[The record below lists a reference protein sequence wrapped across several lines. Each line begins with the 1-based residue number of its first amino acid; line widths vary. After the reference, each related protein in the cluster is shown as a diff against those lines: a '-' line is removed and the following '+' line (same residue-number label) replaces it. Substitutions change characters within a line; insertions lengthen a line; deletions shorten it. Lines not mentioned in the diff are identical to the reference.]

1 MRTRGTFMKNAGT
14 NPNLGRRRGEKERLL
29 LVAGAG
35 LAASLVIIM
44 VVVLN
49 YKSSAVASQAAPPPP
64 IAQVPMGTVTL
75 FVPDR
80 EVAAGTKLAEI
91 SFKEVYWPR
100 NQVPTNAVLDLA
112 EIKNQYSKVNL
123 PAGLPIQRQS
133 LTNVAGRAGL
143 AVTAGNRA
151 VTIEVDRAQSIE
163 GYTTPG
169 SVVDVVL
176 TYHEEG
182 NLTSKVIVEGA
193 RVLSLGG
200 DASQEKRR
208 PGTATS
214 QTTITLD
221 VTTQDAL
228 KIQTARQM
236 GRLSLMLRNDV
247 DRKAVDTTVITAD
260 DFNAKD
266 KKPEKKESVCTRG
279 TIKSGDLSYVVNCD
293 GSMVQVK
300 DDAPAQ

>member
-1 MRTRGTFMKNAGT
+1 MGSNFSR
-14 NPNLGRRRGEKERLL
+14 NPGSLARKGEKERLL
-29 LVAGAG
+29 LIAAAG

-49 YKSSAVASQAAPPPP
+49 YKREAIASQASAAANQP
-64 IAQVPMGTVTL
+64 IVPVPMGTVTL

-80 EVAAGTKLAEI
+80 EVAAGTKLAEV

-112 EIKNQYSKVNL
+112 EIKNQFAKVNL
-123 PAGLPIQRQS
+123 PSGLPVQRQS
-133 LTNVAGRAGL
+133 LTAVAGRAGL
-143 AVTAGNRA
+143 PVTAGNRA
-151 VTIEVDRAQSIE
+151 VTIEVERAQSIE

-200 DASQEKRR
+200 DANQAEKRR
-208 PGTATS
+208 PGVPVT

-221 VTTQDAL
+221 VSTQDAL

-236 GRLSLMLRNDV
+236 GRLSLMLRNDI
-247 DRKAVDTTVITAD
+247 DHKAVDTTVITAE
-260 DFNAKD
+260 DFNAK
-266 KKPEKKESVCTRG
+266 EKKAEPKASVCTRG
-279 TIKSGDLSYVVNCD
+279 TMRTGSVTYVVNCD
-293 GSMVQVK
+293 GTMVQLN
-300 DDAPAQ
+300 DQQ

>member
-1 MRTRGTFMKNAGT
+1 MGSTFSR
-14 NPNLGRRRGEKERLL
+14 NPGSMHRRGEKERLL
-29 LVAGAG
+29 LIAAAG

-49 YKSSAVASQAAPPPP
+49 YKREAIASQASSAANQTIVP
-64 IAQVPMGTVTL
+64 VPMGTVTL

-80 EVAAGTKLAEI
+80 EVAPGTKLSEVN
-91 SFKEVYWPR
+91 FKEVYWPR
-100 NQVPTNAVLDLA
+100 NQVPANAVLDLA
-112 EIKNQYSKVNL
+112 EIKNQFAKANL
-123 PAGLPIQRQS
+123 PAGLPVQRQS
-133 LTNVAGRAGL
+133 LTAVAGRAGL
-143 AVTAGNRA
+143 PVTSGNRA

-200 DASQEKRR
+200 DSNQAEKRR
-208 PGTATS
+208 PGASAS

-221 VTTQDAL
+221 VSTQDAL

-247 DRKAVDTTVITAD
+247 DRKAVDTTAFTAD
-260 DFNAKD
+260 DFNAKGHQSD
-266 KKPEKKESVCTRG
+266 KKQSVCTRG
-279 TIKSGDLSYVVNCD
+279 TMRMGDTSYIVNCD
-293 GSMVQVK
+293 GTMVQLK
-300 DDAPAQ
+300 EGND